1 MRYFKFGCTLLGM
14 LIFFNC
20 NKNRSEAVQL
30 ITATEMKEISEIEGI
45 QLVDVRTPDEYKE
58 GHLPNAL
65 NIDFWMKIL
74 KSISSSWTNPNLLL
88 YIVSV
93 GVAVQNVPHN

>member
-1 MRYFKFGCTLLGM
+1 MRYFKFGCTLLGI

-58 GHLPNAL
+58 GHLPNAI
-65 NIDFWMKIL
+65 NIDFLDENFEINIQQGTL
-74 KSISSSWTNPNLLL
+74 GTTGVLHDLNLRQK
-88 YIVSV
+88 YI
-93 GVAVQNVPHN
+93 N